1 VAVWNDDLTAAE
13 ITALYNSGMPLDASS
28 NSGNYTSS
36 ANVQGYWRFGE
47 NSGTTAYDLSGDG
60 NHGTISGAIYSSPGA
75 DAFAPTMTITAAE
88 GADGFTSNDATLAL
102 TFTSSE
108 ATSNFAV
115 GDITETN
122 GALSSFAATSSTVY
136 TATFTPA
143 ADGSVTIDVGA
154 AGFADDAGNDN
165 TAATQFNWIYD
176 TSAPTMT
183 ITAAEGADGFT
194 SNDSTLALT
203 FTSSEPTT
211 NFAVGDITVTNGS
224 LSNFAATSST
234 VYTATFTPAADG
246 AVTIDV
252 GAADFTDSYGNN
264 NTAATQFTWTY
275 DTSRPTITIT
285 ASNGSNAVSDS
296 STTNDGTLTVTFTSS
311 EPTTNFALDDITET
325 NGSLSSFTQTST
337 TVYTVTFTPTAD
349 GAATI
354 NVAGSTFTDAAGN
367 NNTAATQFNWTYDG
381 TAPAMIGIIVDGTGA
396 DIDWTNS
403 TSSLTATW
411 SGFSD
416 TLSGIQKYEYAIGT
430 SSGGTAVVDW
440 TNKTLTH
447 P

>member
-1 VAVWNDDLTAAE
+1 NVAG
-13 ITALYNSGMPLDASS
+13 S
-28 NSGNYTSS
+28 
-36 ANVQGYWRFGE
+36 
-47 NSGTTAYDLSGDG
+47 
-60 NHGTISGAIYSSPGA
+60 
-75 DAFAPTMTITAAE
+75 
-88 GADGFTSNDATLAL
+88 
-102 TFTSSE
+102 TFT
-108 ATSNFAV
+108 
-115 GDITETN
+115 D
-122 GALSSFAATSSTVY
+122 
-136 TATFTPA
+136 
-143 ADGSVTIDVGA
+143 A
-154 AGFADDAGNDN
+154 AGNNN

-203 FTSSEPTT
+203 FTSSRATS
-211 NFAVGDITVTNGS
+211 NFAVDDITETNGN

-234 VYTATFTPAADG
+234 VYTATFTPTADG

-264 NTAATQFTWTY
+264 NTAATQFNWTY

-311 EPTTNFALDDITET
+311 EATSNFAEGDITET
-325 NGSLSSFTQTST
+325 NGSLSSFTQTSS

-367 NNTAATQFNWTYDG
+367 NNTAAIQFNWTYDAAG
-381 TAPAMIGIIVDGTGA
+381 PTMTITASNGSNAVSDSST
-396 DIDWTNS
+396 TN
-403 TSSLTATW
+403 
-411 SGFSD
+411 
-416 TLSGIQKYEYAIGT
+416 
-430 SSGGTAVVDW
+430 
-440 TNKTLTH
+440 
-447 P
+447 